1 MTLETRKILEQQFAQ
16 KEAREEDEKFSARL
30 QNWLAHPGNLSRTF
44 DGFYLPNPVYVGI
57 RVPTSAYS
65 TYKILDKNKAEMDA
79 RGVKNMDNYYHRK
92 GMCEAAQNGMLGSA
106 MGFAGGVAKEVV
118 DLTTK
123 PFKGKQKFGE
133 IWNDS
138 KKDMMN
144 NFDGLSLGMRYPQ
157 RDCAE
162 MLDNFDW
169 RNNIWKKSL
178 K

>member
-44 DGFYLPNPVYVGI
+44 DGFYLTNPVYAGI

-106 MGFAGGVAKEVV
+106 MGFAGGVAKEAV
-118 DLTTK
+118 DLLK
-123 PFKGKQKFGE
+123 KSKRGMEFGE
-133 IWNDS
+133 IWDDS

>member
-30 QNWLAHPGNLSRTF
+30 QNWLAH
-44 DGFYLPNPVYVGI
+44 YAGI

-65 TYKILDKNKAEMDA
+65 TYKILDKNKAEMD
-79 RGVKNMDNYYHRK
+79 VHNMDYIDNYYHRK

-106 MGFAGGVAKEVV
+106 MGFAGGVAKEAV
-118 DLTTK
+118 DLLK
-123 PFKGKQKFGE
+123 KSKRGMEFGE
-133 IWNDS
+133 IWDDS

-144 NFDGLSLGMRYPQ
+144 NFDGLSLGIRYPQ

>member
-1 MTLETRKILEQQFAQ
+1 M
-16 KEAREEDEKFSARL
+16 
-30 QNWLAHPGNLSRTF
+30 AHPDNLSRTF
-44 DGFYLPNPVYVGI
+44 DGFYLTNPVYAGI

-106 MGFAGGVAKEVV
+106 MGFAGGVAKEAV
-118 DLTTK
+118 DLLK
-123 PFKGKQKFGE
+123 KSKRGMEFEE
-133 IWNDS
+133 IWDDS

-144 NFDGLSLGMRYPQ
+144 NFDGLFLGMRYPQ

-169 RNNIWKKSL
+169 RNNVWKKSL